1 MALLAD
7 LPRLWSSPAAASR
20 PTKALAT
27 RAANRPDPAGQQ
39 RLLKGINRMTLV
51 RQLCARPGLSR
62 ADLAASV
69 QLTKSTVGLL
79 VRELIAEGWLLERD
93 SVATGDIGR
102 RPTPLFIDP
111 TRLVLL
117 GAEIGIEA
125 TRLVATSL
133 VGDVLASAQV
143 PHGGDRGAE
152 ACIER
157 LAAALST
164 LRRQLD
170 GGAQEV
176 IGIGIGLP
184 GGVDETTGFLHFAPN
199 LGWRGVA
206 VGALLQAALAGSE
219 LAGVALFVQNE
230 ADVAALGELEFDAP
244 SEATSDPLLYV
255 SINQGVGAGVVVGDR
270 LLIGSRGF
278 AGEIGHTILQPSGPP
293 CSCGRRG
300 CAEALIGMRAMLP
313 AAGRST
319 QRRRAASVAG
329 IAARLSAGDPETL
342 QSVASAGGHLGTL
355 LQNLA
360 ASYDPACI
368 VLGGAGVAL
377 GAPFVEPALRTLREY
392 CDAANLPMPTVR
404 LSRHGADAVAVGAA
418 ALVRY
423 RVTRP
428 LISATS
434 TKAIA

>member
-1 MALLAD
+1 LSLLAD
-7 LPRLWSSPAAASR
+7 FPRLWPSPAAAPR
-20 PTKALAT
+20 PAGAAVA
-27 RAANRPDPAGQQ
+27 RAADRPDPAGQQ

-51 RQLCARPGLSR
+51 RQLCAKPGLSR

-69 QLTKSTVGLL
+69 QLTKSTVSLL
-79 VRELIAEGWLLERD
+79 VRELITEGWLLERD
-93 SVATGDIGR
+93 CVATGDIGR

-117 GAEIGIEA
+117 GAEIGIES

-143 PHGGDRGAE
+143 QHAEDRGAD
-152 ACIER
+152 ACIAR
-157 LAAALST
+157 LAASLCA
-164 LRRQLD
+164 LRRQLR
-170 GGAQEV
+170 GVSQEV
-176 IGIGIGLP
+176 IGVGIGLP
-184 GGVDETTGFLHFAPN
+184 GGVDETTGLLHFAPN

-206 VGALLQAALAGSE
+206 VGALLQSALAGSE

-230 ADVAALGELEFDAP
+230 ADVAALGELEFDPHGDA
-244 SEATSDPLLYV
+244 ASDPLLYV
-255 SINQGVGAGVVVGDR
+255 SINQGVGAGVIVGDR

-278 AGEIGHTILQPSGPP
+278 AGEIGHTILQPDGPL

-300 CAEALIGMRAMLP
+300 CAEALIGMRGML
-313 AAGRST
+313 AATGDSAT
-319 QRRRAASVAG
+319 VAD
-329 IAARLSAGDPETL
+329 IAAQLSAGDARTR

-360 ASYDPACI
+360 AAYDPACI
-368 VLGGAGVAL
+368 VLGGAGAAL
-377 GAPFVEPALRTLREY
+377 GDAFVEPALRTLRAY
-392 CDAANLPMPTVR
+392 CDAANLPVPKVR
-404 LSRHGADAVAVGAA
+404 LSRHGADSVAIGAA

-428 LISATS
+428 QIASTS
-434 TKAIA
+434 SKAVA

>member
-1 MALLAD
+1 LSLLAD
-7 LPRLWSSPAAASR
+7 FPRLWPSPAAAPR
-20 PTKALAT
+20 PTGVAAA
-27 RAANRPDPAGQQ
+27 RAADRPDPAGQQ

-51 RQLCARPGLSR
+51 RQLCAKPGLSR

-69 QLTKSTVGLL
+69 QLTKSTVSLL
-79 VRELIAEGWLLERD
+79 VRELITEGWLLERD
-93 SVATGDIGR
+93 CVATGDIGR

-117 GAEIGIEA
+117 GAEIGIES

-143 PHGGDRGAE
+143 QHADDRGAD
-152 ACIER
+152 ACIAR
-157 LAAALST
+157 LAASLCALRGQ
-164 LRRQLD
+164 LR
-170 GGAQEV
+170 GIAQEV

-184 GGVDETTGFLHFAPN
+184 GGVDETTGLLHFAPN

-206 VGALLQAALAGSE
+206 VGALLQSALAGSE

-230 ADVAALGELEFDAP
+230 ADVAALGELEFAPHGDA
-244 SEATSDPLLYV
+244 ASDPLLYV
-255 SINQGVGAGVVVGDR
+255 SINQGVGAGVIVGDR

-278 AGEIGHTILQPSGPP
+278 AGEIGHTILQPGGPL

-300 CAEALIGMRAMLP
+300 CAEALIGMRGMLP
-313 AAGRST
+313 ATGGSAT
-319 QRRRAASVAG
+319 AAD
-329 IAARLSAGDPETL
+329 IAARLAAGDARIQ

-360 ASYDPACI
+360 AAYDPACI

-377 GAPFVEPALRTLREY
+377 GDAFVEPALRTLRAY
-392 CDAANLPMPTVR
+392 CDAANLPVPKVR
-404 LSRHGADAVAVGAA
+404 LSRHGADAVPIGAA

-428 LISATS
+428 QIAATS
-434 TKAIA
+434 SKAVA